1 MPNPDE
7 QRQERAIRHLILTYG
22 AATFAGALA
31 TRVTDPLVA
40 DIAAEFAAPPAEV
53 ALLGTAFSLPYAFV
67 QPVLAPI
74 GDALGKA
81 RIVTAALFG
90 LAVTLLASALVPG
103 LGTLMLFRA
112 LAGAAGGG
120 VMPLTLAIMGDAVPL
135 KDRQVAISRLLVFA
149 ITGQIAGGVVA
160 GPVAAVAGWR
170 GVLLLCAAIALC
182 AGIVVLAATRKA
194 PPEDHTR
201 FDLAVALR
209 RYRSIVTN
217 PAALTL
223 FASVAV
229 EGMLVFG
236 AFPFIA
242 PLLLTR
248 GIGGTTEAG
257 LTIGAFGLGGVG
269 YAMAARA
276 LLDRIGQGRMVMLGG
291 GLAAL
296 ALLCFALAPAFA
308 VMALGGFLL
317 GMGFYMIHNSIQ
329 TRVTEVAPRARAS
342 AVSLHAFSF
351 FTGQSLG
358 PVLCGA
364 GSHVIGIETTLA
376 IAAAGICTLGV
387 VLGRRPA

>member
-1 MPNPDE
+1 MSSPDE
-7 QRQERAIRHLILTYG
+7 LRQQQAIRRLILNYG
-22 AATFAGALA
+22 VATFAGALA

-40 DIAAEFAAPPAEV
+40 EIAAEFAAPSTQV

-67 QPVLAPI
+67 QPVLAPV
-74 GDALGKA
+74 GDALGKG
-81 RIVTAALFG
+81 RIINGALFV
-90 LAVTLLASALVPG
+90 LAAVLLACALAPSLSALMV
-103 LGTLMLFRA
+103 FRA

-120 VMPLTLAIMGDAVPL
+120 VMPLTLAVMGDAVPM

-160 GPVAAVAGWR
+160 GPVAALAGWR
-170 GVLLLCAAIALC
+170 GVLALCAAFA
-182 AGIVVLAATRKA
+182 LAAALVLLRASRSA
-194 PPEDHTR
+194 PPEEAAR
-201 FDLAVALR
+201 FDPALALR
-209 RYRSIVTN
+209 RYRGIVTN

-223 FASVAV
+223 YAAVAV

-236 AFPFIA
+236 AFPFVA
-242 PLLLTR
+242 PLLLER

-269 YAMAARA
+269 YAMAART
-276 LLDRIGQGRMVMLGG
+276 LLERIGQGRMVMLGG
-291 GLAAL
+291 ASAAA

-364 GSHVIGIETTLA
+364 GSNVIGIETTLA
-376 IAAAGICTLGV
+376 IAAVGIAALGI